1 MNFSSD
7 AIAEIEGL
15 LDVNRDF
22 CKQQMAEKASQRANE
37 LCGAALINN
46 FQFAKPFERGEIFS
60 QRAFLIFTD
69 IRKLQ
74 EKAETSYTLT
84 TEEVEVLI

>member
-22 CKQQMAEKASQRANE
+22 YKQQMAEKASPRCQ
-37 LCGAALINN
+37 
-46 FQFAKPFERGEIFS
+46 
-60 QRAFLIFTD
+60 
-69 IRKLQ
+69 
-74 EKAETSYTLT
+74 
-84 TEEVEVLI
+84 

>member
-22 CKQQMAEKASQRANE
+22 CKQQMAEKASP
-37 LCGAALINN
+37 ALPMNC
-46 FQFAKPFERGEIFS
+46 AVVP
-60 QRAFLIFTD
+60 
-69 IRKLQ
+69 
-74 EKAETSYTLT
+74 
-84 TEEVEVLI
+84 